1 MKNNIR
7 HAQRSSIGSECG
19 KSANAGVKSEKS
31 EKSEKRKVE
40 NETGSVQRLSNS
52 SASAISPLRPL
63 CLFRPLYL
71 SHIKGF
77 K

>member
-7 HAQRSSIGSECG
+7 HAQRSSIGSEWG
-19 KSANAGVKSEKS
+19 KSANAGV
-31 EKSEKRKVE
+31 KSEKRKVE

>member
-19 KSANAGVKSEKS
+19 KSANAGVKSEK
-31 EKSEKRKVE
+31 RKVE
-40 NETGSVQRLSNS
+40 NETASVQRLSNS

>member
-7 HAQRSSIGSECG
+7 HAQRSSIGSEWG

-31 EKSEKRKVE
+31 EKRKVE
-40 NETGSVQRLSNS
+40 NETASVQRLSNS

-71 SHIKGF
+71 SPR
-77 K
+77 